1 MNVLNKIFK
10 EEVKKEMTRK
20 IRKYTPEFKSKVVLE
35 TIKGDKTLSEIAS
48 EYEVSVKN
56 IQNWKKIFL
65 ENAESVFKKAQIE
78 KIHREELKE
87 KEKMIDELY
96 KEVGNLTVQVN
107 WAKKKVREAGLE

>member
-1 MNVLNKIFK
+1 MTKKI
-10 EEVKKEMTRK
+10 KK
-20 IRKYTPEFKSKVVLE
+20 YSPEFKSKIVLE
-35 TIKGDKTLSEIAS
+35 AIKGDKTIAELAS

-65 ENAESVFKKAQIE
+65 ENSETIFKLAQTEKAH
-78 KIHREELKE
+78 KEELKE

-107 WAKKKVREAGLE
+107 WAKKKVKEAGLE